1 MLNWIWFGIL
11 VAASIA
17 VAIRAEHLMATNS
30 DDERYDSLGITSS
43 IICISLLVF
52 ALVVTSDALILPAY
66 RWLAASLPAP
76 DTALNVITAYV
87 LTVLPVLCFVAGAPL
102 AVFLA
107 CDWRRARREGG
118 QTFPEHGK
126 VVGIESKRIRR
137 VTRGL

>member
-87 LTVLPVLCFVAGAPL
+87 LTVPSFSHVIGDAL
-102 AVFLA
+102 AA
-107 CDWRRARREGG
+107 RAVRHSPSMAR
-118 QTFPEHGK
+118 
-126 VVGIESKRIRR
+126 
-137 VTRGL
+137 L